1 MTGLLCECRRVR
13 ADRLVAILLLLQQ
26 REQVTA
32 AEVAAELEVSERTA
46 RRDLDALAMAGVPVY
61 SVQGRGGGWRLLG
74 GARTDL
80 SGLTAGEARALFL
93 VAGPASTATPAVK
106 AALRKLVR
114 ALPEPFRQQAE
125 AAAASVVVDPRQWG
139 SSQIGDRPPPRL
151 LEPIQTA
158 VVRGVQVRLG
168 YADREGTETER
179 IVHPLGLVAKGSRWY
194 LVAHSDAG
202 RRTFRVDRVS
212 SVVLTD
218 EPVRRPEGFDL
229 AASWREIADE
239 VDRRR
244 APFEARA
251 VCTPDGL
258 GVLRIAF
265 GTRLDVGGSR
275 PDGRI
280 EIVVRGHDEQVLAG
294 ELAGLIDWVE
304 ILEPQSVR
312 DHLASLGA
320 ALLARYP

>member
-1 MTGLLCECRRVR
+1 M
-13 ADRLVAILLLLQQ
+13 AILLLLQQ

-32 AEVAAELEVSERTA
+32 AEVALELEVSERTA

-93 VAGPASTATPAVK
+93 VAGPASSATPAVK

-114 ALPEPFRQQAE
+114 ALPEPFRDEAE

-139 SSQIGDRPPPRL
+139 SSQVGNRPPPPFL
-151 LEPIQTA
+151 DQVQEA

-168 YADREGTETER
+168 YADREGSETER
-179 IVHPLGLVAKGSRWY
+179 TVHPLGVVAKGPRWY
-194 LVAHSDAG
+194 LVAQTDAG
-202 RRTFRVDRVS
+202 RRTFRVDRVARLE
-212 SVVLTD
+212 LTD
-218 EPVRRPEGFDL
+218 DPARRPDGFDL
-229 AASWREIADE
+229 AESWREIAEE

-244 APFEARA
+244 TPLEARA

-258 GVLRIAF
+258 GVLRMAF
-265 GTRLDVGGSR
+265 GDRLDIGGST

-280 EIVVRGHDEQVLAG
+280 EIVIRGHDEHLLAG
-294 ELAGLIDWVE
+294 ELAGLIEWIEVLD
-304 ILEPQSVR
+304 PPGVR
-312 DHLASLGA
+312 EQLA
-320 ALLARYP
+320 ALGGALVARYG